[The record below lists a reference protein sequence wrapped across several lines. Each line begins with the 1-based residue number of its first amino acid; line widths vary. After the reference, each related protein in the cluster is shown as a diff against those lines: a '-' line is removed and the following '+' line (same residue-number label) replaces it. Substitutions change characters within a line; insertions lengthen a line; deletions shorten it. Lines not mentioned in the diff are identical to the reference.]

1 MCNCGTKRNTLQQ
14 DAKFLSNPVTAKR
27 NKSHWADIKF
37 EYIGKTGLSVTGPI
51 TGRRYRFNFTG
62 DIQLIDYRDA
72 NSVSQINLLKQLATE
87 AV

>member
-1 MCNCGTKRNTLQQ
+1 MCNCGTKRNLLQQ
-14 DAKFLSNPVTAKR
+14 DAKLLSNPATAR
-27 NKSHWADIKF
+27 QNKSHWADSKF

-62 DIQLIDYRDA
+62 DVQLIDYRDTT
-72 NSVSQINLLKQLATE
+72 SVAQIQLLKQVGT